1 MSGNSLEHQLR
12 MGKITHL
19 MELEA
24 NELAQGMK
32 GYVCAFCELRVAAP
46 NLRQARRTAEDTYG
60 KCPGVGE
67 NSERL
72 YA

>member
-24 NELAQGMK
+24 YNMALGMN
-32 GYVCAFCELRVAAP
+32 GYVCAICELRVAAQ
-46 NLRQARRTAEDTYG
+46 NLRKARKTAEETYG
-60 KCPGVGE
+60 RCPGLG
-67 NSERL
+67 NSN
-72 YA
+72 YKN